1 MLVTVAICTFN
12 RSASLRET
20 LQSLAGCAAV
30 PHTELEVLIV
40 DNNSTDDTAG
50 VVREFMPTTTLE
62 VKYLFEGAQ
71 GLSNARNAAIHSA
84 RGEIISFID
93 DDVIL
98 PSNWLLELTNA
109 FRQFDAACV
118 GGRVFLA
125 PTLQLPNWWR
135 KEYDAPLGKFDR
147 GDQTIVSD
155 STNREMIGIG
165 ANLSFRRVVF
175 DKYGAFSTTHGRTGT
190 KLLMGEETELIDR
203 LLDHGERAIYYPAC
217 FLYHSPGPQR
227 ATSSYLR
234 RWYYRMGEWEST
246 CNKSPTVTWFGIP
259 RWVYGAA
266 LTGTFKLLASTLTLR
281 SSLMRYSQFRLF
293 FLAGYAVSAHSGPT
307 YAPKVSKQ
315 SSEQQ
320 ANAQIRKP

>member
-12 RSASLRET
+12 RSASLRAT

-50 VVREFMPTTTLE
+50 VVREFMQTATLE
-62 VKYLFEGAQ
+62 VRYLFEGAQ
-71 GLSNARNAAIHSA
+71 GLSNARNAAIRSA

-98 PSNWLLELTNA
+98 PLNWLFELTNA

-118 GGRVFLA
+118 GGRVFLS
-125 PTLQLPNWWR
+125 PTLRLPKWWR

-165 ANLSFRRVVF
+165 ANLSFRRVIF
-175 DKYGAFSTTHGRTGT
+175 DKCGAFSTTHGRTGT

-203 LLDHGERAIYYPAC
+203 LLDYGERAIYCPAC

-227 ATSSYLR
+227 MTSSYLR
-234 RWYYRMGEWEST
+234 RWYFRMGEWESAQ
-246 CNKSPTVTWFGIP
+246 NSSSAVSWFGIP
-259 RWVYGAA
+259 RWVYGSAVS
-266 LTGTFKLLASTLTLR
+266 LILKLLASTLTLQ
-281 SSLMRYSQFRLF
+281 SSAMRYCQFRLF
-293 FLAGYAVSAHSGPT
+293 FLAGFATGVNSRNA
-307 YAPKVSKQ
+307 YAPKRD
-315 SSEQQ
+315 
-320 ANAQIRKP
+320 IRQESRPPNS